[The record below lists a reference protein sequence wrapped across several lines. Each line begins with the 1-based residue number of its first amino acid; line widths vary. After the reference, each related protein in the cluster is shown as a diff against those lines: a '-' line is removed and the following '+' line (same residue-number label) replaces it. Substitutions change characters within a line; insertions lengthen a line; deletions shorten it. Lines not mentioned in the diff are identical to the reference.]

1 VIALLSAFGAGLLF
15 GAGLWLS
22 GLAHPQKVLGFLDVA
37 GDWDPSLL
45 LMMAGAVAVTL
56 AAFRPTLRRGAPW
69 LAPRFELPD
78 RKAIDGRLVL
88 GAAIF
93 GAGWGLG
100 GYCPGPALTA
110 LANLSL
116 EPVVFVAAMIAGG
129 LVHGIAFSRSSAAA
143 AEPVKPWFESGAA
156 GAGKDAGRR

>member
-1 VIALLSAFGAGLLF
+1 
-15 GAGLWLS
+15 
-22 GLAHPQKVLGFLDVA
+22 
-37 GDWDPSLL
+37 
-45 LMMAGAVAVTL
+45 MTL

-69 LAPRFELPD
+69 LAPRFDLPD
-78 RKAIDGRLVL
+78 RKAIDGPLVL

-93 GAGWGLG
+93 GAGWGLC

-129 LVHGIAFSRSSAAA
+129 LVHGIAFDRPDADA

-156 GAGKDAGRR
+156 GAGKEAGGR